1 MTFFP
6 GATAATAI
14 TARVRPVR
22 RWRCAAARVA
32 LGRPVPGAA
41 LSRALVLSCSGEGP
55 QGEWQRAGGLAED
68 ALVVARERVNDS
80 PAGDLAT
87 FVVDCACASRL
98 AGAGGVSVGP
108 AVRGA
113 ALGLISALGEIADGR
128 SDARDDS
135 PAHSL
140 ARELTV
146 RELPTCVAGML
157 AACVR
162 SAEGV
167 SEEDLALSR
176 SPMGVLF
183 RPGGG

>member
-1 MTFFP
+1 MRR
-6 GATAATAI
+6 ATR
-14 TARVRPVR
+14 ARLARPPTLPLASR
-22 RWRCAAARVA
+22 
-32 LGRPVPGAA
+32 GAA

-108 AVRGA
+108 AVCRA
-113 ALGLISALGEIADGR
+113 ALGLISTLGEIADGR

-157 AACVR
+157 AACV
-162 SAEGV
+162 
-167 SEEDLALSR
+167 
-176 SPMGVLF
+176 
-183 RPGGG
+183 